1 MGLSVSRLKLRKHLT
16 VSTALFI
23 GYLSSLG
30 QVALVAHQKLEHFL
44 ITILVDLSEPI
55 FDPLKRVLISNVV
68 DDDDA
73 VGTPIV
79 AAGYR
84 FKSILSS
91 RIPYLQF
98 DFLALHFQILH
109 FLMSSDALHNRR
121 QLCCRSC

>member
-44 ITILVDLSEPI
+44 ITILVDLSKPI

-73 VGTPIV
+73 VGTSIV

-98 DFLALHFQILH
+98 DLLALHFQILH
-109 FLMSSDALHNRR
+109 FLMFSDALHNRR